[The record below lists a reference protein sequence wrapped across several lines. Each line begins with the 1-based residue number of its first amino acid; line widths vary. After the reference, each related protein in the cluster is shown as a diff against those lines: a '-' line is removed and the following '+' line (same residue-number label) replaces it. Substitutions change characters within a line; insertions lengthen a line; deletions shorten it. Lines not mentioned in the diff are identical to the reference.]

1 MNADKGLLGYRS
13 SPRTVMKNRFALD
26 VGVTLLD
33 GPARRGYGGS
43 IMKSL
48 EAKLLQIGNARGIRL
63 PAAMIRKHQ
72 LDAGVV
78 LEERDGEIVLRSKQ
92 VTKKLSWEETAQ
104 QMAAASEDWSDWEA
118 VADGWNGE

>member
-1 MNADKGLLGYRS
+1 
-13 SPRTVMKNRFALD
+13 
-26 VGVTLLD
+26 
-33 GPARRGYGGS
+33 
-43 IMKSL
+43 MKSL

-92 VTKKLSWEETAQ
+92 ATKKLSWEETAQ